1 MTPVDRL
8 YTRTHEWV
16 KVDGA
21 TATIGI
27 TDYAQHALGDITY
40 IDAPKVGTVLTPGQ
54 ECGVIESV
62 KAASDLYAPVGG
74 TVRAINPALADTPEL
89 VNRAPYGDGWL
100 FILDIPAGA
109 PPPPDLLAAA
119 AYDAEVANHA

>member
-16 KVDGA
+16 KVEGA

-100 FILDIPAGA
+100 FILDIPAGT
-109 PPPPDLLAAA
+109 PTPPDLLAAA